1 MLNILLK
8 KMFNNNFISLLK
20 VITVREMFFFFL
32 YLLMERNKNG
42 FCGSFFINFLLIVL
56 FKALKLGIGYNIVGC
71 IWFSDLKVFLNI
83 LVEIVNVLIVRV
95 ENIVK
100 NNFDKCIDNSC

>member
-1 MLNILLK
+1 
-8 KMFNNNFISLLK
+8 MFNNNFISLLK

-32 YLLMERNKNG
+32 YLLIERNMNG

-56 FKALKLGIGYNIVGC
+56 FKALKLGMGYNIVGC

-100 NNFDKCIDNSC
+100 NNFYKCIDIVVNILFVK